1 MTTTLILTIAFFLTV
16 ILMLVSLLLF
26 VKAKLSPA
34 GKLKITINGEQTLE
48 VDGGSTADH
57 LGQQRGVL
65 AIRLRWRWHVRPVPL
80 PGEHGRRLHSPHRDT
95 PLLTQRGWPTTG
107 ASVAR

>member
-48 VDGGSTADH
+48 VDGGSTLLTTLGNAADVE
-57 LGQQRGVL
+57 R
-65 AIRLRWRWHVRPVPL
+65 
-80 PGEHGRRLHSPHRDT
+80 PHR
-95 PLLTQRGWPTTG
+95 
-107 ASVAR
+107 

>member
-48 VDGGSTADH
+48 VDGGST
-57 LGQQRGVL
+57 
-65 AIRLRWRWHVRPVPL
+65 
-80 PGEHGRRLHSPHRDT
+80 
-95 PLLTQRGWPTTG
+95 LLTTLGNSGVFLPSACGGGGTCVQL
-107 ASVAR
+107 SLIHI

>member
-34 GKLKITINGEQTLE
+34 GKLKIP
-48 VDGGSTADH
+48 ST
-57 LGQQRGVL
+57 
-65 AIRLRWRWHVRPVPL
+65 
-80 PGEHGRRLHSPHRDT
+80 ESRRSKS
-95 PLLTQRGWPTTG
+95 TG
-107 ASVAR
+107 AQRC

>member
-48 VDGGSTADH
+48 VEEAQPCCPRWATTGCSFLQPVEAVALVSSANAKST
-57 LGQQRGVL
+57 L
-65 AIRLRWRWHVRPVPL
+65 AEVPSCPPRP
-80 PGEHGRRLHSPHRDT
+80 RTSRAKRS
-95 PLLTQRGWPTTG
+95 PTTG
-107 ASVAR
+107 ALDAK